1 MSADVGQAIPKK
13 LKFHSPYSRLVL
25 NGCGSLQGR
34 LRDKLPESTRMVGR
48 LNNRSNERYVNE
60 QEGIGKAV
68 KRVGQSIGVS
78 GEGVCHG
85 EMSHVCSVPT
95 FYGIL
100 A

>member
-1 MSADVGQAIPKK
+1 M
-13 LKFHSPYSRLVL
+13 
-25 NGCGSLQGR
+25 GSDMIKQV
-34 LRDKLPESTRMVGR
+34 DKLPESTRMVGR

-78 GEGVCHG
+78 GEGYVTARCLFG
-85 EMSHVCSVPT
+85 SN

-100 A
+100 G